1 MLQSAEDAVE
11 SSHSFA
17 NDQFDRA
24 HDKVRDLRSTVE
36 PAIDRFATR
45 AQELA
50 NRGIHAASDATA
62 KVQKQINHYADATG
76 KYVAE
81 QPVKSVLIAAAAG
94 AALAALVIAARLKKF
109 FTSERID
116 ERRVYA
122 RRLHRAER
130 GPATCQG
137 STPAPSR
144 PSDRAAGGRSR
155 SPPPRSPPVRPP
167 RTRPQP

>member
-1 MLQSAEDAVE
+1 MTNVTSPKALRESADTARDLSANVLQSAEDAVE
-11 SSHSFA
+11 SSRSFA

-94 AALAALVIAARLKKF
+94 AALAALVIAAR
-109 FTSERID
+109 RNHQNAN
-116 ERRVYA
+116 RY
-122 RRLHRAER
+122 
-130 GPATCQG
+130 
-137 STPAPSR
+137 
-144 PSDRAAGGRSR
+144 
-155 SPPPRSPPVRPP
+155 
-167 RTRPQP
+167 